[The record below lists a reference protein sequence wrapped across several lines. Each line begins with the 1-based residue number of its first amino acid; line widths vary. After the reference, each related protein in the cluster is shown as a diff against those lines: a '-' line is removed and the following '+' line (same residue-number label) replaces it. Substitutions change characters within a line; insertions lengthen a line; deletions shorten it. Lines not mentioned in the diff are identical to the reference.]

1 VNGAVARDS
10 LADQAYAAIRDR
22 IVTLQLRPGTAINER
37 GLIDELGIGRT
48 PVREAIRRLSHEG
61 LIEVY
66 PRRGMVVTTVEIRDL
81 ASLCEVRGVLESHAA
96 RLAAERANAGDR
108 EELAALLDALADE
121 SGGDQRALIA
131 LDERIHRAIYRW
143 AHNPFLEATLEEY
156 YVHALRIW
164 NLALDQAPGLEKA
177 VRGHA
182 PLLRAIWTGKADRA
196 AELMRRHVDEFER
209 AMHRALLRA

>member
-1 VNGAVARDS
+1 VSSAVERDS

-22 IVTLQLRPGTAINER
+22 IVSLQLRPGTAINEKA
-37 GLIDELGIGRT
+37 LVEELGIGRT
-48 PVREAIRRLSHEG
+48 PVREAVRRLSHEG

-96 RLAAERANAGDR
+96 RLAADRANATDR
-108 EELAALLDALADE
+108 EELAGLLDALTTQRGE
-121 SGGDQRALIA
+121 DQRALIA

-143 AHNPFLEATLEEY
+143 AHNPFLQETLEEY

-164 NLALDQAPGLEKA
+164 NLALDHAPGLEQA

-182 PLLRAIWTGKADRA
+182 PLLRAIWTGKTDRA
-196 AELMRRHVDEFER
+196 ADLMRRHVDEFER
-209 AMHRALLRA
+209 AMHKALLRA

>member
-1 VNGAVARDS
+1 VSSAAQRAS
-10 LADQAYAAIRDR
+10 LADQAYEAIRDR

-37 GLIDELGIGRT
+37 ALIEELGIGRT
-48 PVREAIRRLSHEG
+48 PVREAIRRLSQER

-81 ASLCEVRGVLESHAA
+81 ASLCEVRAVLESHAA
-96 RLAAERANAGDR
+96 RLAAERANTGDR
-108 EELAALLDALADE
+108 EELAGLLDALAEE
-121 SGGDQRALIA
+121 SGSDQRALIA

-143 AHNPFLEATLEEY
+143 AHNPFLEETLEEY

-164 NLALDQAPGLEKA
+164 NLALDHAPGLEKA
-177 VRGHA
+177 VRAHG

-196 AELMRRHVDEFER
+196 AEIMRRHVDDFER
-209 AMHRALLRA
+209 AMHKALLGG